1 MSRKADKRSFTSPY
15 GGTITT
21 IRRRGRLDRV
31 LHETQHQAVGWVE
44 FFTTPNIKP
53 RGSYLWVSHSARTN
67 PPPGFPGSVLHHRRR
82 SNKLPPNHGSKS
94 WLLQE
99 ETSCSA

>member
-1 MSRKADKRSFTSPY
+1 
-15 GGTITT
+15 
-21 IRRRGRLDRV
+21 
-31 LHETQHQAVGWVE
+31 
-44 FFTTPNIKP
+44 
-53 RGSYLWVSHSARTN
+53 
-67 PPPGFPGSVLHHRRR
+67 LHHRRR